1 MNTTQLKAALEA
13 LLFAAGESVEEK
25 RLASAIG
32 QEPEETHTLL
42 LELQERY
49 QEEDRGIRLL
59 QLDDSWQLGTKNEY
73 YDALIQLEVSA
84 RKPRL
89 TDVLLE
95 TLAIIAYKQPVTRLE
110 IEQIRGVKS
119 DHAVSRL
126 IELEL
131 VREVGRLD
139 APGRPVLLGTSES
152 FLRSFGLR
160 SPGELPEMNP
170 VRLEDMRA
178 EAEAEV
184 PDVKQTTRNS
194 DEEGG
199 ILQVVVD

>member
-1 MNTTQLKAALEA
+1 M
-13 LLFAAGESVEEK
+13 
-25 RLASAIG
+25 
-32 QEPEETHTLL
+32 
-42 LELQERY
+42 
-49 QEEDRGIRLL
+49 
-59 QLDDSWQLGTKNEY
+59 
-73 YDALIQLEVSA
+73 
-84 RKPRL
+84 
-89 TDVLLE
+89 
-95 TLAIIAYKQPVTRLE
+95 
-110 IEQIRGVKS
+110 KS